1 MNFFFHGE
9 SMSYP
14 LALIEPKKKLHE
26 RVEQLLSLAD
36 VSINGNRPWDIYV
49 HNDDFY
55 VRVLRF
61 GSLGL
66 GETYME
72 NMWDSRHL
80 DEFICRILKADLP
93 SKVQTFNDFL
103 IYVQALIMNLQSPK
117 RAYEV
122 GERHYDISNDLYRRM
137 LDKRMIYSC
146 GFWKHASTL
155 DEAQEAKL
163 DMVCRKLLLKP
174 GMRVL
179 DIGCGW
185 GGMAKFAAENYG
197 VDVVGITIS
206 KEQAALARERCA
218 GLPIDI
224 RLQDYRSLDE
234 TFDRILSLG
243 MFEHVGYKNYRVYMT
258 RVHRLLKEDGLF
270 LLHTIGNNVSQKTTD
285 CWIHK
290 YIFPNSLLPSATQIS
305 DAIENLFVLED
316 WHNFG
321 ADYDKTLMAW
331 FSNFNSSWPK
341 LKDSYGER
349 FYRMWKYYLL
359 SCAGSFRARK
369 SQLWQIVLSPNGVP
383 GGYVAHYK

>member
-1 MNFFFHGE
+1 
-9 SMSYP
+9 MSYP
-14 LALIEPKKKLHE
+14 LAVIKPEKRMHE
-26 RVEQLLSLAD
+26 RVEQLLSYAD
-36 VSINGNRPWDIYV
+36 VKINGHRPWDI
-49 HNDDFY
+49 HINNNSFY
-55 VRVLRF
+55 SRVLRS

-72 NMWDSRHL
+72 GIWDSRQL
-80 DEFICRILKADLP
+80 DEFICRIVKADL
-93 SKVQTFNDFL
+93 SDKVHTFTDFVFFL
-103 IYVQALIMNLQSPK
+103 QAVLLNLQSPS
-117 RAYEV
+117 RSYEV
-122 GERHYDISNDLYRRM
+122 GKRHYDIDNNLYQRM

-146 GFWKHASTL
+146 GFWKYAESL

-163 DMVCRKLLLKP
+163 DMVCRKLELAP

-197 VDVVGITIS
+197 VEVVGITIS
-206 KEQAALARERCA
+206 KEQANLANERCT

-243 MFEHVGYKNYRVYMT
+243 MFEHVGFKNYGTYMT
-258 RVHRLLKEDGLF
+258 KVRSLLKKNGLF
-270 LLHTIGNNVSQKTTD
+270 LLHTIGNNHSQKTTD
-285 CWIHK
+285 SWIHK
-290 YIFPNSLLPSATQIS
+290 YIFPNSMLPSASQITRAYEDS
-305 DAIENLFVLED
+305 FVLED

-321 ADYDKTLMAW
+321 TDYDKTLMHW
-331 FSNFNSSWPK
+331 FNNF
-341 LKDSYGER
+341 KDSWHELKNNYDDR

-369 SQLWQIVLSPNGVP
+369 LQLWQIVLSPDGVP
-383 GGYVAHYK
+383 GGYKAHYK

>member
-1 MNFFFHGE
+1 
-9 SMSYP
+9 MSYP
-14 LALIEPKKKLHE
+14 LTLIRPKKKLHE
-26 RVEQLLSLAD
+26 RVEQLLSFAD
-36 VSINGNRPWDIYV
+36 VGINGHRPWDIHV
-49 HNDDFY
+49 HNEYFY
-55 VRVLRF
+55 IMVLRS

-72 NMWDSRHL
+72 KMWDSRQL
-80 DEFICRILKADLP
+80 DEFIYRVIKADLP
-93 SKVQTFNDFL
+93 RKIHSSADYLFFL
-103 IYVQALIMNLQSPK
+103 QAILMNLQSPS

-122 GERHYDISNDLYRRM
+122 GERHYDIGNDLYRLM
-137 LDKRMIYSC
+137 LDRRMIYSC
-146 GFWKHASTL
+146 GFWKHATSL

-163 DMVCRKLLLKP
+163 DMVCRKLGLTP

-206 KEQAALARERCA
+206 HEQAALAKERCA

-224 RLQDYRSLDE
+224 RLQDYRNLDGN
-234 TFDRILSLG
+234 FDRILSLG
-243 MFEHVGYKNYRVYMT
+243 MFEHVGYKNYRIFMAT
-258 RVHRLLKEDGLF
+258 VHRLLKDNGLF
-270 LLHTIGNNVSQKTTD
+270 LLHTIGNNQTQKTTD

-290 YIFPNSLLPSATQIS
+290 YIFPNSMLPSASQITR
-305 DAIENLFVLED
+305 AYEEFFVLED

-321 ADYDKTLMAW
+321 ADYDKTLMHW
-331 FSNFNSSWPK
+331 FDNFNESWQT
-341 LKDSYGER
+341 LENSYDER

-369 SQLWQIVLSPNGVP
+369 YQLWQIVLSPNGVP
-383 GGYVAHYK
+383 GGYMAHYK